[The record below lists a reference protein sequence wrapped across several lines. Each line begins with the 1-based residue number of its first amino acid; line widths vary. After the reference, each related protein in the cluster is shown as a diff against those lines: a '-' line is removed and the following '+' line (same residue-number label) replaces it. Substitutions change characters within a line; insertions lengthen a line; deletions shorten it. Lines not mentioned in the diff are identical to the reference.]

1 MIAFF
6 SELLF
11 HLDEFLSVFISQYG
25 SLIYPLVFIMIFSET
40 GLFVPFFPGDS
51 LIFACAAF
59 AAAGYLNIWIA
70 VIIIYTAALLGDS
83 LNFYFGKS
91 FGKKMYLHAKNRFLK
106 QEKIDKAKDFYDKYG
121 GKAIII
127 SRFIPL
133 VRQCTPFVTGIG
145 KMTYKRFM
153 LLNVIGVTLWV
164 GIISALGF
172 FFGNIQIV
180 KDNFS
185 AVLMIIVFVSMLPA
199 VFAFLKAKFG
209 KKSEPSQ

>member
-1 MIAFF
+1 MIDFF
-6 SELLF
+6 TQLLF
-11 HLDEFLSVFISQYG
+11 HLDEFLTVFIGQYG
-25 SLIYPLVFIMIFSET
+25 NFIYPLVFIMIFSET

-59 AAAGYLNIWIA
+59 AAAGYLDIWLIVA
-70 VIIIYTAALLGDS
+70 IIFIAALLGDS
-83 LNFYFGKS
+83 LNFHFGKS
-91 FGKKMYLHAKNRFLK
+91 FGQKLYKRAKNRFLK
-106 QEKIDKAKDFYDKYG
+106 QEKIDAAKDFYDKYG

-145 KMTYKRFM
+145 VMTYNKFM
-153 LLNVIGVTLWV
+153 VLNLIGVTLWV
-164 GIISALGF
+164 GSISALGY

-199 VFAFLKAKFG
+199 VFTLLKSKFG
-209 KKSEPSQ
+209 KKSEPDE

>member
-11 HLDEFLSVFISQYG
+11 HLDDFLTMFIGQYG
-25 SLIYPLVFIMIFSET
+25 NIIYLLVFVMIFSET

-59 AAAGYLNIWIA
+59 SAAGLMDIWVVAPLIFA
-70 VIIIYTAALLGDS
+70 AALLGDS

-91 FGKKMYLHAKNRFLK
+91 FGQKLYMRAKNRFLK
-106 QEKIDKAKDFYDKYG
+106 QEKIDNAKDFYDKYG

-145 KMTYKRFM
+145 KMTYRSFM
-153 LLNVIGVTLWV
+153 LLNLIGVTLWV
-164 GIISALGF
+164 GVISALGY

-185 AVLMIIVFVSMLPA
+185 AVLMLIVFISMLPA
-199 VFAFLKAKFG
+199 LFAYLKSKFRNES
-209 KKSEPSQ
+209 KPSK

>member
-11 HLDEFLSVFISQYG
+11 HLDEFLAMFIGQYG
-25 SLIYPLVFIMIFSET
+25 ALIYLLVFVMIFSET

-59 AAAGYLNIWIA
+59 AAAGYLNIWI
-70 VIIIYTAALLGDS
+70 VIGVIFTAAILGDS

-91 FGKKMYLHAKNRFLK
+91 FGQRMYVRAKNRFLK

-145 KMTYKRFM
+145 KMTYSQFM
-153 LLNVIGVTLWV
+153 LLNLIGVTLWV

-180 KDNFS
+180 KDHFS
-185 AVLMIIVFVSMLPA
+185 AVLMLIVFISMLPA
-199 VFAFLKAKFG
+199 IFAYLKSKFG

>member
-6 SELLF
+6 SQLLF
-11 HLDEFLSVFISQYG
+11 HLDEFLTMFISQYG
-25 SLIYPLVFIMIFSET
+25 NFIYLLVFVMIFSET

-59 AAAGYLNIWIA
+59 AAAGYLDIWIIV
-70 VIIIYTAALLGDS
+70 VIIFIAALLGDS
-83 LNFYFGKS
+83 LNFHFGKS
-91 FGKKMYLHAKNRFLK
+91 FGQKLYKRAKNRFLK
-106 QEKIDKAKDFYDKYG
+106 QEKIDSAKDFYDKYG
-121 GKAIII
+121 GKAIIV

-145 KMTYKRFM
+145 QMTYNRFM
-153 LLNVIGVTLWV
+153 MLNLVGVTLWV
-164 GIISALGF
+164 GSISALGF

-185 AVLMIIVFVSMLPA
+185 AVLMLIVFVSMLPA
-199 VFAFLKAKFG
+199 VFAYLKSRIG
-209 KKSEPSQ
+209 KKNEQSK

>member
-11 HLDEFLSVFISQYG
+11 HLDEFLTMFIGQYG
-25 SLIYPLVFIMIFSET
+25 GLIYLLVFVMIFSET

-59 AAAGYLNIWIA
+59 SAAGLLNIWIIVA
-70 VIIIYTAALLGDS
+70 IIFTAAILGDS
-83 LNFYFGKS
+83 LNFHFGKS
-91 FGKKMYLHAKNRFLK
+91 FGQKLYMRAKNRFLK
-106 QEKIDKAKDFYDKYG
+106 QEKIDNAKDFYDKYG

-145 KMTYKRFM
+145 TMTYQSFM
-153 LLNVIGVTLWV
+153 LLNLVGVTLWV
-164 GIISALGF
+164 GSISALGY

-199 VFAFLKAKFG
+199 VFTYLKSKFG
-209 KKSEPSQ
+209 KKKEKNE